1 MVIEERF
8 ATKTVNEVVSESR
21 DKLMMRDTHEEFDLS
36 FGSAVKLERQLLD
49 GVLDTRLKESEA
61 KAAAS

>member
-1 MVIEERF
+1 
-8 ATKTVNEVVSESR
+8 
-21 DKLMMRDTHEEFDLS
+21 MMRDTHEEFDLS